1 MPAFCYHALL
11 TRELEASIA
20 VALNIKYRQLKAFK
34 IVAETGSFKVAADRL
49 AITQPSMSIMIKEL
63 EEDVGVP
70 LINRTTRSTELTEA
84 GRDFY
89 EQIRGSLEQLEKAYS
104 YATAAGKA
112 EHGRIRIATL
122 PTLAGSLLS
131 AIIADFRRAHPKV
144 VIELVERT
152 YLGFIRALR
161 QQEADFG
168 IGVLRSEEPEF
179 EFTPMFTDR
188 LVVVGAEGH
197 PIAQQPIGIDTI
209 SQYDIVMISVGP
221 QAEALRQLG
230 LENSAQVLVEQP
242 STAIEIVRKGASLTV
257 TSSSALAGIDQRGLI
272 AIPVPGELSYRS
284 IGLLVAKDKKLS
296 PPSLAFID
304 CVKAHSAAASQQ

>member
-1 MPAFCYHALL
+1 MAH
-11 TRELEASIA
+11 
-20 VALNIKYRQLKAFK
+20 NIKYRQLKAFK

-70 LINRTTRSTELTEA
+70 LINRTTRSTELTDA

-89 EQIRGSLEQLEKAYS
+89 EQVKGSLDQLEKAYA
-104 YATAAGKA
+104 YAKAAGKA

-131 AIIADFRRAHPKV
+131 TVIAEYRKQYPKV
-144 VIELVERT
+144 AIELVERT

-161 QQEADFG
+161 QQEVDFG
-168 IGVLRSEEPEF
+168 IGILRSEEPDF
-179 EFTPMFTDR
+179 EFTQLCTDR
-188 LVVVGAEGH
+188 LVVVAPKGH
-197 PIAQQPIGIDTI
+197 PITQKRIGVKTI
-209 SQYDIVMISVGP
+209 SQYDVVMISVGP

-230 LENSAQVLVEQP
+230 LEACAKVLVEQP

-257 TSSSALAGIDQRGLI
+257 TSSSALVGIDKRGL
-272 AIPVPGELSYRS
+272 ASVPVPGALSYRN
-284 IGLLVAKDKKLS
+284 IGLLVGKDKKLNPAATKFIEYVQAHIQAG
-296 PPSLAFID
+296 PP
-304 CVKAHSAAASQQ
+304 